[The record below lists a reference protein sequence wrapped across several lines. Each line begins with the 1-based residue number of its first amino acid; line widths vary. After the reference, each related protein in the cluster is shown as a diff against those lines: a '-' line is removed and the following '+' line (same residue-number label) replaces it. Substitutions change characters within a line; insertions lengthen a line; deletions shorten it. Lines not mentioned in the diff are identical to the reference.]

1 MSEQVIK
8 TVENVDKLFSQIIVN
23 GETFV
28 SDKVVEQP
36 KPVVKPST
44 KTETTTTA
52 STTPKAS
59 RTGEDV
65 YAVDLND
72 VLHNFTDRTT
82 KQNLTE
88 EIRNRTEKDTVMQ
101 TELNTVKS
109 SLNTVKASVEDIQ
122 ALIPNQAT
130 KDNQL
135 ADKDF
140 VNSSISTNTA
150 NFLGTFNTLEEIEAL
165 TDVTNNDY
173 AFWKTTD
180 TLGSVVFKRYK
191 YIADEQLW
199 KFEYDLNNSS
209 FTAVQWEA
217 INSGITAELVAK
229 IGDGSALVPSI
240 TQEQYNNLTEAEKN
254 NGQIREI
261 TDTNPKK
268 VMLNGMDLNEQL
280 GNEPIG
286 AVIPFGGSVIPRG
299 YLLCNG
305 QAVSR
310 VDYTE
315 LFAVIGTAFGAGDGT
330 TTFNVPDLREIL
342 PVGVGE
348 NTNLTIAVHDVYEL
362 GQFKDDQIQ
371 GHSHDLEWSDG
382 LPNYSKGGLYSG
394 GGSYNSNTSDP
405 TTLTIKGVATDGV
418 NGDPRTG
425 TTTHGKQLGVNYV
438 IKAKHVAMPADF
450 VDAVNK
456 VNSYS
461 TEEKVIGEWIDGKPI
476 YRKVLD
482 VRNNGLGVTSFS
494 INVSDLNIDYLID
507 SNALGSSYNKYGGN
521 KWVLSCVTESG
532 RYLYLEG
539 ATQNLRG
546 SSNEYIHFAILEYTK
561 TTD

>member
-23 GETFV
+23 GETFI

-44 KTETTTTA
+44 KTDTTTTT

-88 EIRNRTEKDTVMQ
+88 EIRNRTEKDTAMQ

-109 SLNTVKASVEDIQ
+109 SLNTVKASVEDMQ

-209 FTAVQWEA
+209 FTAEQWEA

-229 IGDGSALVPSI
+229 IGDGSAIVPSI
-240 TQEQYNNLTEAEKN
+240 TEAEYEEIPDKN
-254 NGQIREI
+254 DGQIREI
-261 TDTNPKK
+261 MDAEGFPVPFAIMNDEMTTSANVLSAQETENRIVAK
-268 VMLNGMDLNEQL
+268 VTEHPYIMHTVEYGTKWYRLYSDGWCEQGDYGTLNGSESPVQVTFLIPFKTINYSLAIALNENISSSPNWNDFGYDRTENGFKLRTSNKTSWIASGFVDLN
-280 GNEPIG
+280 N
-286 AVIPFGGSVIPRG
+286 IP
-299 YLLCNG
+299 
-305 QAVSR
+305 
-310 VDYTE
+310 
-315 LFAVIGTAFGAGDGT
+315 
-330 TTFNVPDLREIL
+330 EI
-342 PVGVGE
+342 
-348 NTNLTIAVHDVYEL
+348 N
-362 GQFKDDQIQ
+362 
-371 GHSHDLEWSDG
+371 
-382 LPNYSKGGLYSG
+382 
-394 GGSYNSNTSDP
+394 
-405 TTLTIKGVATDGV
+405 
-418 NGDPRTG
+418 
-425 TTTHGKQLGVNYV
+425 
-438 IKAKHVAMPADF
+438 
-450 VDAVNK
+450 
-456 VNSYS
+456 
-461 TEEKVIGEWIDGKPI
+461 
-476 YRKVLD
+476 
-482 VRNNGLGVTSFS
+482 
-494 INVSDLNIDYLID
+494 
-507 SNALGSSYNKYGGN
+507 
-521 KWVLSCVTESG
+521 
-532 RYLYLEG
+532 
-539 ATQNLRG
+539 
-546 SSNEYIHFAILEYTK
+546 
-561 TTD
+561 

>member
-23 GETFV
+23 GETFI

-44 KTETTTTA
+44 KTETTTTT
-52 STTPKAS
+52 STAPKAPKA
-59 RTGEDV
+59 GEDV

-88 EIRNRTEKDTVMQ
+88 EIRNRTEKDTAMQ

-191 YIADEQLW
+191 YIADEQEW

-209 FTAVQWEA
+209 FTAEQWEA

-229 IGDGSALVPSI
+229 IGDGSAVVNSI
-240 TQEQYNNLTEAEKN
+240 L
-254 NGQIREI
+254 
-261 TDTNPKK
+261 
-268 VMLNGMDLNEQL
+268 
-280 GNEPIG
+280 PIG
-286 AVIPFGGSVIPRG
+286 APMAWLSEVPPVGFLAFDGSEYNQEDFPELYEVIKNIPSFHSDTEG
-299 YLLCNG
+299 KFKIPNLKG
-305 QAVSR
+305 R
-310 VDYTE
+310 VLQGADT
-315 LFAVIGTAFGAGDGT
+315 VIG
-330 TTFNVPDLREIL
+330 
-342 PVGVGE
+342 
-348 NTNLTIAVHDVYEL
+348 EL
-362 GQFKDDQIQ
+362 I
-371 GHSHDLEWSDG
+371 EAG
-382 LPNYSKGGLYSG
+382 LPNIIGEVKNNDPAYGSIQMVNPKFEGAFSGQFHGNAGWSGSVYGCHTLKIDASKGETKADGTLKTQDEPHVYG
-394 GGSYNSNTSDP
+394 NSDTVQMDAF
-405 TTLTIKGVATDGV
+405 TV
-418 NGDPRTG
+418 
-425 TTTHGKQLGVNYV
+425 YWV
-438 IKAKHVAMPADF
+438 IKATNYVSLEKNAIDGTKTTKAN
-450 VDAVNK
+450 AWSAEKINK
-456 VNSYS
+456 MVSY
-461 TEEKVIGEWIDGKPI
+461 TTGEMLTGGTYLGKPI
-476 YRKVLD
+476 YRKAGRVASMETGYVVIDPIL
-482 VRNNGLGVTSFS
+482 TSS
-494 INVSDLNIDYLID
+494 YID
-507 SNALGSSYNKYGGN
+507 SVVAMNATGISGNDIIQFGGYVDVSPRASLSVYADGFRKLDGSP
-521 KWVLSCVTESG
+521 
-532 RYLYLEG
+532 
-539 ATQNLRG
+539 ATTNF
-546 SSNEYIHFAILEYTK
+546 NWWIEYTK
-561 TTD
+561 ASD

>member
-28 SDKVVEQP
+28 SDKVVEKP

-59 RTGEDV
+59 RTGENV

-150 NFLGTFNTLEEIEAL
+150 NFLGTFNTLEEIQSL

-180 TLGSVVFKRYK
+180 TVGSVVFKRYK

-209 FTAVQWEA
+209 FTAEQWEA

-229 IGDGSALVPSI
+229 IRYLKSI
-240 TQEQYNNLTEAEKN
+240 L
-254 NGQIREI
+254 
-261 TDTNPKK
+261 
-268 VMLNGMDLNEQL
+268 
-280 GNEPIG
+280 PIG
-286 AVIPFGGSVIPRG
+286 ALMPWLS
-299 YLLCNG
+299 
-305 QAVSR
+305 
-310 VDYTE
+310 E
-315 LFAVIGTAFGAGDGT
+315 
-330 TTFNVPDLREIL
+330 VP
-342 PVGVGE
+342 PVGFLAFDGSEYNISDYPELYNVIKNIPSFHSDTEGKFKIPNLKGRVLQGADGKLGE
-348 NTNLTIAVHDVYEL
+348 LIEA
-362 GQFKDDQIQ
+362 
-371 GHSHDLEWSDG
+371 G
-382 LPNYSKGGLYSG
+382 LPNITGNTKLAGSFEEPTGAFDKDTVTIRASSYGSEINISPIVFDASKGE
-394 GGSYNSNTSDP
+394 T
-405 TTLTIKGVATDGV
+405 KTDGTLKTEYEPHV
-418 NGDPRTG
+418 YGNSDTVQMDAF
-425 TTTHGKQLGVNYV
+425 TVYWV
-438 IKAKHVAMPADF
+438 IKAK
-450 VDAVNK
+450 
-456 VNSYS
+456 
-461 TEEKVIGEWIDGKPI
+461 
-476 YRKVLD
+476 
-482 VRNNGLGVTSFS
+482 
-494 INVSDLNIDYLID
+494 
-507 SNALGSSYNKYGGN
+507 
-521 KWVLSCVTESG
+521 
-532 RYLYLEG
+532 
-539 ATQNLRG
+539 
-546 SSNEYIHFAILEYTK
+546 
-561 TTD
+561 